1 MITCRR
7 LVRCWLLLLV
17 VGAGGACWGAEAT
30 AAAHAPKIVFEEF
43 SLEPSEFEL
52 GGSFTIRAKAKAT
65 GVSLGSF
72 LLRTAEDAPKEKP
85 IPGLTLHASG
95 KWYMAEQGK
104 YYLLDNG
111 SVDEDPNEGA
121 FAVTVSTKGWKEG
134 TTVLAFFASRRPA
147 GGAFVAARHDLVVK
161 VHNGRVLVED
171 LGGRSLSGDC
181 DISEF
186 RVEPSLASAGQAVT
200 ITAEVTGSS
209 YQGVRVGDPY
219 YTAPADTLPGFVY
232 DPASKKAFLAGDQ
245 EALLIDNGLRDENA
259 REGDMVFTV
268 PTVGWRPGVHHFQ
281 FELIGPAAKPVDYR
295 SFAIKVPDPRD
306 RFKVVVE
313 DSWQFGEGTHF
324 GRFLRLRDGTLFCE
338 DKLSADRGRTWQSGT
353 HGFGAGA
360 EQLGDGTVVGLA
372 YRCLPSEE
380 DAGWY
385 ECERSILKGGN
396 RELEKDKAR
405 FFVPEA
411 KAAMGHS
418 MHKGPLF
425 MRSIIERKD
434 GTLVALMAGWFKSD
448 TALCPYGHGR
458 PYSRSYVCESEDRG
472 ATWRYLT
479 TIGYDQI
486 GSEGYNEGSMRRL
499 PNGQW
504 LAVMRTGSEKDPKCH
519 DNPIMW
525 SMSADEGRTWSAPQ
539 RTGVEGAYPS
549 LAILANGSVAMTYGR
564 PGAMLVFSHDNGR
577 TWTDQTLIDA
587 TPYSG
592 YTDVVEIEPGLLL
605 IGFGTRDFLDE
616 ATGER
621 SNELRLVRVR
631 YSE

>member
-1 MITCRR
+1 MTSCRR
-7 LVRCWLLLLV
+7 LFRCWLLLV
-17 VGAGGACWGAEAT
+17 VGESACWGVGALGAER
-30 AAAHAPKIVFEEF
+30 APKIVFEEF
-43 SLEPSEFEL
+43 SVEPTELDL

-65 GVSLGSF
+65 GVPLGSF
-72 LLRTAEDAPKEKP
+72 LLRTAEDVPREKP
-85 IPGLTLHASG
+85 VPGLTLYSSG

-104 YYLLDNG
+104 YFLLDNG
-111 SVDEDPNEGA
+111 SVDEDPNDGA
-121 FAVTVSTKGWKEG
+121 FAITVSTKEWKEG
-134 TTVLAFFASRRPA
+134 ATTLAFFASRRPA
-147 GGAFVAARHDLVVK
+147 GGVFVAARHDLVVN

-171 LGGRSLSGDC
+171 LGDRRLKGGC
-181 DISEF
+181 VITGF
-186 RVEPSLASAGQAVT
+186 HVEPSHVVAGQGVT
-200 ITAEVTGSS
+200 IAAKVTGDGCR
-209 YQGVRVGDPY
+209 GVRVGDPY
-219 YTAPADTLPGFVY
+219 YTASTDTLPGFVY
-232 DPASKKAFLAGDQ
+232 DAASKKAYLAGDQ
-245 EALLIDNGLRDENA
+245 EALLTDNGPRDKDA
-259 REGDMVFTV
+259 AEGCMLFTV
-268 PTVGWRPGVHHFQ
+268 STEGWRPGLHHLQ
-281 FELIGPAAKPVDYR
+281 FELIGRAAKPVDYR
-295 SFAIKVPDPRD
+295 SFAIKIPDPRD
-306 RFKVVVE
+306 RLKVVVE

-324 GRFLRLRDGTLFCE
+324 GRFLRLRDGTLFGE
-338 DKLSADRGRTWQSGT
+338 NKVSTDKGQTWQLGT

-360 EQLGDGTVVGLA
+360 GQLGDGTVVGLA
-372 YRCLPSEE
+372 YRCLPIEGES
-380 DAGWY
+380 GWY

-396 RELEKDKAR
+396 RAFEKDGAR
-405 FFVPEA
+405 VFVPEA

-458 PYSRSYVCESEDRG
+458 PYSRSYVCESEDGG
-472 ATWRYLT
+472 ATWTYLT

-499 PNGQW
+499 PSGQW

-525 SMSADEGRTWSAPQ
+525 SVSADEGRTWSVPQ

-549 LAILANGSVAMTYGR
+549 LAVLEDGSVAMTYGR

-592 YTDVVEIEPGLLL
+592 YTDVVEVEPGVLLV
-605 IGFGTRDFLDE
+605 GFGTRDFLDE

-621 SNELRLVRVR
+621 TNALRLVRVR